1 MTPCFAGDD
10 PGGFQPPAASRLI
23 QRFGKPEAS
32 TPANDAQLKGKLF
45 KALGKEGVLTSES
58 AASFFDPS
66 TFSRLAGPDGR
77 LTPTEVR
84 SAFGGRH
91 ARIPHAAFAR
101 GRRAHGVAVD
111 LVRPDRPAHREAAS
125 KLADW
130 IVSNH
135 KDGQSLHIIMICTG
149 NSRRS
154 VFGATM
160 GNIAAAYCGLPE
172 IRFHSGGTAPTA
184 INSRSIAALKAIGV
198 AIEPTGNEA
207 PRGEPK
213 TANPIYRIRWGD
225 SSMETTE
232 FSKLYAD
239 ASNPQQGFA
248 AILVCGEAD
257 ESCPH
262 VKGASAHFHAV
273 S

>member
-1 MTPCFAGDD
+1 M
-10 PGGFQPPAASRLI
+10 
-23 QRFGKPEAS
+23 
-32 TPANDAQLKGKLF
+32 KGKLF

-58 AASFFDPS
+58 AATFFDPS

-84 SAFGGRH
+84 SALEADMPASRT
-91 ARIPHAAFAR
+91 RLLPEVAAQAALLSTSF
-101 GRRAHGVAVD
+101 D
-111 LVRPDRPAHREAAS
+111 LIHERHREAAS

-154 VFGATM
+154 VFGSTM

-184 INSRSIAALKAIGV
+184 INSRSIAALTAIGV